1 MAQAVVIG
9 IMLLQGMHIGKPVD
23 GGAVLAGCYEFPADT
38 ACRGWVGDGQELN
51 SALDL
56 VDGMI
61 LPAVFYPFFTLVLSP
76 CVQGGDGFLWQ
87 EDFPN
92 TGGCLGQSEVADFA
106 LLVQLAANKDST
118 AHKVNVLPC
127 QPQGFTDAQS
137 GIDAK
142 NKRYMESVRYGVVGE
157 QGLNFC

>member
-9 IMLLQGMHIGKPVD
+9 IMLLQGTHIGGSAD
-23 GGAVLAGCYEFPADT
+23 GGAILAGCYKFPADT
-38 ACRGWVGDGQELN
+38 ACRGWIGDGQEPD

-61 LPAVFYPFFTLVLSP
+61 LSAVFYPFFVLILAP

-92 TGGCLGQSEVADFA
+92 TGGCLGQSEVAD
-106 LLVQLAANKDST
+106 LVSLMQLTADEDST
-118 AHKVNVLPC
+118 AHKVNVLSC
-127 QPQGFTDAQS
+127 QPPGFTDAQS
-137 GIDAK
+137 GIDAE